1 MNKLIST
8 KLAGNLLLG
17 SLGLLAAFHIL
28 VLLRVLPADIV
39 WGGAIQN
46 STTSLFPLEIISLL
60 VTLLFAVIISAK
72 AGYIKA
78 FRFQTAVN
86 IGVWVVFAILLLS
99 MIANF
104 ASGVAF
110 ENLIFAPIA
119 VVLAFCAYRL
129 AIEKE
134 LKNWIYNK
142 FCQSAVLAPQT
153 DQHSPAQELRHP
165 VRVLPDIPARGL
177 RYCESR
183 SWKLIVPALGQA
195 GACCVGSFMG

>member
-17 SLGLLAAFHIL
+17 SLGLLAVFHIL
-28 VLLRVLPADIV
+28 VLLRILPAEIV

-46 STTSLFPLEIISLL
+46 STTSLFPLEMISLF
-60 VTLLFAVIISAK
+60 VTLLFAVIIAAK

-78 FRFQTAVN
+78 FRFQMAVN

-99 MIANF
+99 MLANF

-129 AIEKE
+129 AIAK
-134 LKNWIYNK
+134 
-142 FCQSAVLAPQT
+142 
-153 DQHSPAQELRHP
+153 
-165 VRVLPDIPARGL
+165 
-177 RYCESR
+177 
-183 SWKLIVPALGQA
+183 
-195 GACCVGSFMG
+195 

>member
-8 KLAGNLLLG
+8 RLAGNLLLG
-17 SLGLLAAFHIL
+17 SLGLLAVFHIL

-39 WGGAIQN
+39 WGGAIQT
-46 STTSLFPLEIISLL
+46 STKNLIPLEMISLV
-60 VTLLFAVIISAK
+60 VTLLFAVVIAAK
-72 AGYIKA
+72 AGFIKA

-86 IGVWVVFAILLLS
+86 VGVWVVFAILLLS

-129 AIEKE
+129 AIEK
-134 LKNWIYNK
+134 
-142 FCQSAVLAPQT
+142 
-153 DQHSPAQELRHP
+153 
-165 VRVLPDIPARGL
+165 
-177 RYCESR
+177 
-183 SWKLIVPALGQA
+183 
-195 GACCVGSFMG
+195 

>member
-1 MNKLIST
+1 MNKLISP

-17 SLGLLAAFHIL
+17 ALGLLAVFHIL

-46 STTSLFPLEIISLL
+46 SSTSLFPLEMISLL
-60 VTLLFAVIISAK
+60 VTLLFAFVIAAK

-86 IGVWVVFAILLLS
+86 IGVWLVFAILLLS
-99 MIANF
+99 MLGNF

-129 AIEKE
+129 AIEK
-134 LKNWIYNK
+134 
-142 FCQSAVLAPQT
+142 
-153 DQHSPAQELRHP
+153 
-165 VRVLPDIPARGL
+165 
-177 RYCESR
+177 
-183 SWKLIVPALGQA
+183 
-195 GACCVGSFMG
+195 

>member
-8 KLAGNLLLG
+8 KLAGNILLS
-17 SLGLLAAFHIL
+17 SLGVLAVFQIL
-28 VLLRVLPADIV
+28 VLLRVLPAEIV

-60 VTLLFAVIISAK
+60 VTLLFAVIIAAK

-78 FRFQTAVN
+78 FPFQTAVN

-99 MIANF
+99 MVANF

-129 AIEKE
+129 AIEK
-134 LKNWIYNK
+134 
-142 FCQSAVLAPQT
+142 
-153 DQHSPAQELRHP
+153 
-165 VRVLPDIPARGL
+165 
-177 RYCESR
+177 
-183 SWKLIVPALGQA
+183 
-195 GACCVGSFMG
+195 

>member
-17 SLGLLAAFHIL
+17 ALGLLAVFHIL
-28 VLLRVLPADIV
+28 VLLRVIPADIV
-39 WGGAIQN
+39 WGGAIQD
-46 STTSLFPLEIISLL
+46 STTSLFALEMISLF
-60 VTLLFAVIISAK
+60 VTLLFAVVIAAK

-99 MIANF
+99 MIGNF

-119 VVLAFCAYRL
+119 VLLAFCAFRL
-129 AIEKE
+129 AIEK
-134 LKNWIYNK
+134 
-142 FCQSAVLAPQT
+142 
-153 DQHSPAQELRHP
+153 
-165 VRVLPDIPARGL
+165 
-177 RYCESR
+177 
-183 SWKLIVPALGQA
+183 
-195 GACCVGSFMG
+195 

>member
-17 SLGLLAAFHIL
+17 ALGLLAVFHIL
-28 VLLRVLPADIV
+28 VLLSVVPADIV

-46 STTSLFPLEIISLL
+46 SATSLFPLEMISLFA
-60 VTLLFAVIISAK
+60 TLLFAVVIAAK

-78 FRFQTAVN
+78 SRFQTAVN

-99 MIANF
+99 MAGNF

-129 AIEKE
+129 AIGK
-134 LKNWIYNK
+134 
-142 FCQSAVLAPQT
+142 
-153 DQHSPAQELRHP
+153 
-165 VRVLPDIPARGL
+165 
-177 RYCESR
+177 
-183 SWKLIVPALGQA
+183 
-195 GACCVGSFMG
+195 

>member
-17 SLGLLAAFHIL
+17 ALGLLALFHIL

-46 STTSLFPLEIISLL
+46 STTSLFPLEMVSLL
-60 VTLLFAVIISAK
+60 VTLLFAVVIAAK

-78 FRFQTAVN
+78 SRFQTAVN

-99 MIANF
+99 MVANF
-104 ASGVAF
+104 ASGIAF

-119 VVLAFCAYRL
+119 LVLAFCAYRL
-129 AIEKE
+129 AISK
-134 LKNWIYNK
+134 
-142 FCQSAVLAPQT
+142 
-153 DQHSPAQELRHP
+153 
-165 VRVLPDIPARGL
+165 
-177 RYCESR
+177 
-183 SWKLIVPALGQA
+183 
-195 GACCVGSFMG
+195 

>member
-8 KLAGNLLLG
+8 KVAGNLLLG
-17 SLGLLAAFHIL
+17 VLGLLAVFHIL
-28 VLLRVLPADIV
+28 VLFSVLPAGIV

-46 STTSLFPLEIISLL
+46 STTSLIPLEMISLL
-60 VTLLFAVIISAK
+60 VTLLFAVIIEAK

-86 IGVWVVFAILLLS
+86 IGVWAVFAILLLS
-99 MIANF
+99 MVANF

-129 AIEKE
+129 GIEK
-134 LKNWIYNK
+134 
-142 FCQSAVLAPQT
+142 
-153 DQHSPAQELRHP
+153 
-165 VRVLPDIPARGL
+165 
-177 RYCESR
+177 
-183 SWKLIVPALGQA
+183 
-195 GACCVGSFMG
+195 

>member
-17 SLGLLAAFHIL
+17 SLGLLAVFHIL

-39 WGGAIQN
+39 WGGAIQD
-46 STTSLFPLEIISLL
+46 SSSSLFPLEMISVLI
-60 VTLLFAVIISAK
+60 TLLLAVIIAAK
-72 AGYIKA
+72 TGYIKA

-110 ENLIFAPIA
+110 ENLIFAPVA
-119 VVLAFCAYRL
+119 VVLVLCAYRL
-129 AIEKE
+129 AVEK
-134 LKNWIYNK
+134 
-142 FCQSAVLAPQT
+142 
-153 DQHSPAQELRHP
+153 
-165 VRVLPDIPARGL
+165 
-177 RYCESR
+177 
-183 SWKLIVPALGQA
+183 
-195 GACCVGSFMG
+195 

>member
-17 SLGLLAAFHIL
+17 ALGLLAVFHIL

-46 STTSLFPLEIISLL
+46 SSTSLFPLEMISLL
-60 VTLLFAVIISAK
+60 VTLLLAVVIAAK

-78 FRFQTAVN
+78 LRFQMAVN
-86 IGVWVVFAILLLS
+86 IGVWLVFAILLLS
-99 MIANF
+99 MVGNF

-129 AIEKE
+129 AIEK
-134 LKNWIYNK
+134 
-142 FCQSAVLAPQT
+142 
-153 DQHSPAQELRHP
+153 
-165 VRVLPDIPARGL
+165 
-177 RYCESR
+177 
-183 SWKLIVPALGQA
+183 
-195 GACCVGSFMG
+195 

>member
-110 ENLIFAPIA
+110 ENLIFAPITLL
-119 VVLAFCAYRL
+119 LAFCAYRL
-129 AIEKE
+129 AIEK
-134 LKNWIYNK
+134 
-142 FCQSAVLAPQT
+142 
-153 DQHSPAQELRHP
+153 
-165 VRVLPDIPARGL
+165 
-177 RYCESR
+177 
-183 SWKLIVPALGQA
+183 
-195 GACCVGSFMG
+195 

>member
-1 MNKLIST
+1 MNKLISP

-17 SLGLLAAFHIL
+17 ALGLLAVFHIL

-46 STTSLFPLEIISLL
+46 STTSLFPLEMISLL
-60 VTLLFAVIISAK
+60 VTLLFAVVIAAK

-78 FRFQTAVN
+78 SRFQAAVN
-86 IGVWVVFAILLLS
+86 IGVWIVFAILLLS
-99 MIANF
+99 MVANF

-129 AIEKE
+129 AVEK
-134 LKNWIYNK
+134 
-142 FCQSAVLAPQT
+142 
-153 DQHSPAQELRHP
+153 
-165 VRVLPDIPARGL
+165 
-177 RYCESR
+177 
-183 SWKLIVPALGQA
+183 
-195 GACCVGSFMG
+195 

>member
-8 KLAGNLLLG
+8 RLAGNVLLG
-17 SLGLLAAFHIL
+17 TLVLLAVFHIL

-46 STTSLFPLEIISLL
+46 STENLFPLEMISLV
-60 VTLLFAVIISAK
+60 VTLLFALIIAAK
-72 AGYIKA
+72 AGFIKA

-86 IGVWVVFAILLLS
+86 VGAWIVFAILLLS

-129 AIEKE
+129 AIEK
-134 LKNWIYNK
+134 
-142 FCQSAVLAPQT
+142 
-153 DQHSPAQELRHP
+153 
-165 VRVLPDIPARGL
+165 
-177 RYCESR
+177 
-183 SWKLIVPALGQA
+183 
-195 GACCVGSFMG
+195 